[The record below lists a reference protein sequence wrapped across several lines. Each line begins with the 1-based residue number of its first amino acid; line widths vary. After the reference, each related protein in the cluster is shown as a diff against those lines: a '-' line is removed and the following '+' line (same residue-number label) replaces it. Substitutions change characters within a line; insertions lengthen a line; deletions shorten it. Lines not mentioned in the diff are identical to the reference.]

1 MWIDV
6 PASLVA
12 TMPILRFSAM
22 LVARHMRSTSVRS
35 LSGFFC
41 RAICTVDTT
50 PLPSGKV
57 YFTSVSPS
65 DATAGDSYITLP
77 FNASTTTAFTVSG
90 APLLLQMS
98 T

>member
-1 MWIDV
+1 M

-57 YFTSVSPS
+57 YLSTCGLIVVFTA
-65 DATAGDSYITLP
+65 DE
-77 FNASTTTAFTVSG
+77 ASSRAIWISLSKW
-90 APLLLQMS
+90 PMLQ
-98 T
+98 TIA